1 MNNIIEGILQK
12 PLLNL
17 SGNKQKQQLKYYEQ
31 QLTSEYGHSYLDIE
45 LAF

>member
-17 SGNKQKQQLKYYEQ
+17 SGNNQKQQVKYYEQ
-31 QLTSEYGHSYLDIE
+31 QLSSEIGHSHLDIE